1 MKPETLART
10 FALLC
15 SLCASLQAWAAPPF
29 KGIPDPPKL
38 PVRAYLLLD
47 FASGKVLAESEADLR
62 VEPASLT
69 KVLTVY
75 TVADALAKGLIK
87 LEDEPVIS
95 EYAWKQEGS
104 RMFIEV
110 GKTVSVDQLLHGD
123 IIQSGNDASVAL
135 AEHVS
140 GSEDVFATVMNGH
153 AKRLGMKSS
162 HFANSTGLPHPE
174 TYTTARDM
182 ALLAR
187 ALVRD
192 FPEVYAIFRKPEY
205 TYNGITQRNRNGL
218 LGRDPSVDG
227 IKTGHTEAAGY
238 CLVASAVRDGMRL
251 ISVVMGAESDAARAQ
266 ASQALLNYGF
276 RFYENRAVYAGGDKV
291 TQARVWKGAAKEVE
305 VGVRDAVTVTVPRAG
320 GKARISARADLRKPL
335 LAPLKK
341 GARVGELVVSLGDS
355 ELARVPL
362 VTRQAVAAGSWMNQG
377 LDTLW
382 LMFE

>member
-1 MKPETLART
+1 MKAHTGSRT
-10 FALLC
+10 SALLC
-15 SLCASLQAWAAPPF
+15 GLCLALHAWAGPPF
-29 KGIPDPPKL
+29 KGIPDPPQL

-47 FASGKVLAESEADLR
+47 YESGKVLAESEADQR

-75 TVADALAKGLIK
+75 TVADALAKGLIR
-87 LEDEPVIS
+87 LQDEPVIS

-110 GKTVSVDQLLHGD
+110 GRRVSVDELLHGD

-140 GSEDVFATVMNGH
+140 GSEDVFVTVMNGH
-153 AKRLGMKSS
+153 AKRLGMKAS
-162 HFANSTGLPHPE
+162 HFANSTGLPNPE

-187 ALVRD
+187 ALIRD
-192 FPEVYAIFRKPEY
+192 FPEVYTIFRKPDY

-238 CLVASAVRDGMRL
+238 CLVASALRDGMRL

-276 RFYENRAVYAGGDKV
+276 RFYENRTIHASGDKV
-291 TQARVWKGAAKEVE
+291 VRAQVWKGAATEVDI
-305 VGVRDAVTVTVPRAG
+305 GVRDAVTVTVPRAT
-320 GKARISARADLRKPL
+320 GKGKIEARMELRKPL
-335 LAPLKK
+335 LAPLEK
-341 GARVGELVVSLGDS
+341 GAQVGELVLSLGDS
-355 ELARVPL
+355 ELARAPL
-362 VTRQAVAAGSWMNQG
+362 VTHQSVAAGSLVRQG

-382 LMFE
+382 LLFE